1 MLLVVGLG
9 NPGAEYANNRHN
21 IGFMALDEITRRHYF
36 SSYRTKFQGELVDG
50 IIGDERVLGLK
61 PSTFMNESGRSVQAA
76 MDFYN
81 LQPKDLIVIH
91 DEIDLA
97 GGQVRTKRGGG
108 HAGHN
113 GLRSIQSHVGPN
125 FSRIRLGVGH
135 PGDKAKVARYV
146 LKDFAK
152 SERIWL
158 NKVISA
164 VGEYFYMLVEEN
176 YPAFMSNV
184 TTTVNASDL
193 EKNST

>member
-1 MLLVVGLG
+1 M
-9 NPGAEYANNRHN
+9 PRY
-21 IGFMALDEITRRHYF
+21 
-36 SSYRTKFQGELVDG
+36 
-50 IIGDERVLGLK
+50 
-61 PSTFMNESGRSVQAA
+61 
-76 MDFYN
+76 
-81 LQPKDLIVIH
+81 
-91 DEIDLA
+91 
-97 GGQVRTKRGGG
+97 
-108 HAGHN
+108 
-113 GLRSIQSHVGPN
+113 
-125 FSRIRLGVGH
+125 LGVGH